1 MNKIIALS
9 LGLSIGFSAIAQEV
23 TNNTQSPT
31 DNTTTQT
38 QSSSLTDQ
46 ATSLMKQIVE
56 KKKVTGNQKE
66 TATTSQLAD
75 EQPSSATAKEEIN
88 SAPPIKLPEPIKA
101 AEIKAP
107 EPSKIIEATN
117 AKEPP
122 KNDTPKV
129 VKQSKPIVAK
139 SVEPVKIEASKTAE
153 APKAKEPV
161 KTEAPVVA
169 NSAINTKAD
178 VNCEPPAAKP
188 VIKKKRYVKP
198 KPKVVVKA
206 KNIETVKEKSVLT
219 DFSSFHIPSN
229 AQVKDEDYHKFATP
243 ISYEDI
249 EQIHSFNE
257 KIFSLSLIDKRTN
270 ASLDEY
276 YFNEGKKNV
285 DILVL
290 NHDLSNAHEHS
301 IAYKTNSAVEVK
313 DETLN
318 NSCKIVLV
326 KYQLKTEE
334 SEMGLNYFLNGGK
347 SVDELPKDCLPKNI
361 DSRETMFLTE
371 DMVVVNIGFNQK
383 SLSEEKIGM
392 AVHFSSEGR
401 DFFPNNLRMYAL
413 KTDFSEYYNL
423 DPQKNTSKKTFFG
436 ANVNKSVSS
445 GNYYIL
451 IGFEHNNKTNWI
463 KTTANVK

>member
-38 QSSSLTDQ
+38 QSSSLKDQ

-56 KKKVTGNQKE
+56 KKKVTGNQQE
-66 TATTSQLAD
+66 TATTSQLDA

-88 SAPPIKLPEPIKA
+88 SAPPE
-101 AEIKAP
+101 
-107 EPSKIIEATN
+107 
-117 AKEPP
+117 
-122 KNDTPKV
+122 NDTPNV
-129 VKQSKPIVAK
+129 VEQSKPVVAK
-139 SVEPVKIEASKTAE
+139 SVEPVKS
-153 APKAKEPV
+153 
-161 KTEAPVVA
+161 
-169 NSAINTKAD
+169 D
-178 VNCEPPAAKP
+178 VNCEPVAKP
-188 VIKKKRYVKP
+188 VVKKKRYVKP
-198 KPKVVVKA
+198 KQKVVVKA

-219 DFSSFHIPSN
+219 EFSSFHIPSN

-249 EQIHSFNE
+249 EQKHSLNE
-257 KIFSLSLIDKRTN
+257 KTFSLSLIDKRTN

-290 NHDLSNAHEHS
+290 NSDLSNAHEHS

-313 DETLN
+313 DENLN
-318 NSCKIVLV
+318 NSCKIVLG

-334 SEMGLNYFLNGGK
+334 SEMGFNYFLNGGK

-392 AVHFSSEGR
+392 AVHFSNEGR
-401 DFFPNNLRMYAL
+401 DFFPNNLRMYAV

-451 IGFEHNNKTNWI
+451 IGFENNNKTNWI